1 MKTSPYGLN
10 SKTAKTSL
18 RWLPLGTW
26 ISKFW
31 VRGASSWLKRL
42 REPKFQLS
50 RSYGLG
56 CRRGTNFAYG
66 NGDGN
71 GNGNGNGNG
80 AWQTEIF
87 LLLKSSFLAIKSP
100 KTWKS
105 AIKIFHFS
113 HHETNTSLIFHMWQV
128 KIETLY
134 MRCFS
139 IALNEPAFDEPN
151 QFKNCAFC
159 IFILKKITCDWV
171 RNHAFDQFWNKNLVN
186 SLLLKNC
193 LDRF

>member
-18 RWLPLGTW
+18 KWLPLGTW

-31 VRGASSWLKRL
+31 IRGASSWLKRL

-66 NGDGN
+66 GGD
-71 GNGNGNGNG
+71 GNG
-80 AWQTEIF
+80 AWQTENF
-87 LLLKSSFLAIKSP
+87 LLLKSCFLAIKSP

-105 AIKIFHFS
+105 AINFFHFS
-113 HHETNTSLIFHMWQV
+113 HQYTSLIFHMWQV
-128 KIETLY
+128 KK
-134 MRCFS
+134 S
-139 IALNEPAFDEPN
+139 GKASS
-151 QFKNCAFC
+151 KFC
-159 IFILKKITCDWV
+159 ILRIKVCRF
-171 RNHAFDQFWNKNLVN
+171 LVN
-186 SLLLKNC
+186 KVPWDKISAV
-193 LDRF
+193 

>member
-18 RWLPLGTW
+18 RWLPLGTR

-66 NGDGN
+66 G
-71 GNGNGNGNG
+71 GNG
-80 AWQTEIF
+80 AWQTENF
-87 LLLKSSFLAIKSP
+87 LLLKSCFLAIKSP

-105 AIKIFHFS
+105 AINFFHFS

-128 KIETLY
+128 KIEELAQPYWKKYNFFLY
-134 MRCFS
+134 LPSWTQQASILSHCKRFS
-139 IALNEPAFDEPN
+139 IAIVL
-151 QFKNCAFC
+151 
-159 IFILKKITCDWV
+159 
-171 RNHAFDQFWNKNLVN
+171 
-186 SLLLKNC
+186 
-193 LDRF
+193 